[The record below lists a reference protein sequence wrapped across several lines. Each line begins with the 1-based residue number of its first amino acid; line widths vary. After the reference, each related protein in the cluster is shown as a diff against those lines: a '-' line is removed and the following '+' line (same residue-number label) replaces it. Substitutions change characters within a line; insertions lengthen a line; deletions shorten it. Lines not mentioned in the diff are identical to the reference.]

1 MQQRVLHWTLEQE
14 EDVRE
19 NWQSKDRTGSSDAFR
34 KRINKGHPSTHMDV
48 SYALGYVEEARSES
62 SVHPC
67 DILEKTSHRS
77 ADQRLLGV
85 RGREGR
91 ATKGRQRAFW
101 RSSAV
106 SRVCW
111 WLADAKSFKKS
122 GFSYLRSKTSI

>member
-77 ADQRLLGV
+77 ESRSTAAWGQGGG
-85 RGREGR
+85 RGRPPRGGR
-91 ATKGRQRAFW
+91 GP
-101 RSSAV
+101 
-106 SRVCW
+106 
-111 WLADAKSFKKS
+111 S
-122 GFSYLRSKTSI
+122 GGDLLYLECAGG